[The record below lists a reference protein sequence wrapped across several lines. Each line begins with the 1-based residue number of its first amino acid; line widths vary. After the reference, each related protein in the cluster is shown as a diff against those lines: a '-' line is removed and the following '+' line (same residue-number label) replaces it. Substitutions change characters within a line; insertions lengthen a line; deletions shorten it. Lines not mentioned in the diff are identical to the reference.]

1 MRCHL
6 IWFFPALLLV
16 ACKRGPEGP
25 AGPPGPAGPQGPA
38 GPSYVPPNQQGY
50 IRGLIIAQDTFNNR
64 RARENYNYTYYFQTP
79 CLVNYLG
86 PSVLSLNIIRSNEPY
101 QFTLSSGII
110 LQIDTSTSPPTVLGA
125 EAGVLYIKQ
134 LGNNLLVYS
143 QDFDIA
149 DSQDTLLIDSLTFSP
164 QLTQVKGF
172 LRGIRRSVTP
182 HDTVTFE
189 FESVIPRRY
198 E

>member
-1 MRCHL
+1 MWL
-6 IWFFPALLLV
+6 FPAVLVV

-25 AGPPGPAGPQGPA
+25 AGPQGPA
-38 GPSYVPPNQQGY
+38 GPNYVPPNQQGY
-50 IRGLIIAQDTFNNR
+50 IRGTIIAQDTFNNQ
-64 RARENYNYTYYFQTP
+64 RARESYNYVYYYQAPCFTYSS
-79 CLVNYLG
+79 G
-86 PSVLSLNIIRSNEPY
+86 PNTIQLSINRYSEPY
-101 QFTLSSGII
+101 YLSSGAFIS
-110 LQIDTSTSPPTVLGA
+110 LQVDTSASPPTVLGA
-125 EAGVLYIKQ
+125 SADISYVKQ
-134 LGNNLLVYS
+134 IGKNLLVYS
-143 QDFDIA
+143 QNFDIA

-189 FESVIPRRY
+189 FESAIPRRY